1 MSKFVP
7 VNSLVIPQAI
17 DETSTTQ
24 LLPLGTRVRA
34 YDVASTAY
42 GEGEFI
48 YLKGVASTVLGSI
61 VTYAQ
66 DDNQTALLVANAIDP
81 VAVSMSDNVVSS
93 YGWYQIFGKAV
104 GKVLTGF
111 LDNAN
116 CYATA
121 TAGSIDDAVVAGDR
135 VKCMKGA
142 SAINT
147 PATGL
152 AELDIQYPYM
162 DDGLAA

>member
-1 MSKFVP
+1 MSKFVA

-34 YDVASTAY
+34 YDVAATAY

-61 VTYAQ
+61 VTYSQ
-66 DDNQTALLVANAIDP
+66 DDSSTALLVANAIDP
-81 VAVSMSDNVVSS
+81 VAVSMSDNVASS

-104 GKVLTGF
+104 GKVLAGF
-111 LDNAN
+111 VDNAN